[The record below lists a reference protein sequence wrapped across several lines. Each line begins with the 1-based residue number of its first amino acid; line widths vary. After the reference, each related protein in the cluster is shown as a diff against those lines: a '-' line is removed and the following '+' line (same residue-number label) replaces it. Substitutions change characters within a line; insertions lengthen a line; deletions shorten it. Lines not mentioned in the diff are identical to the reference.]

1 MPISTH
7 AAANLAA
14 TIRAALKRQI
24 IDRMDSTV
32 VLHRL
37 KEQGNYELF
46 AENRAKN
53 TLIHKFI
60 EWKYVPTKQN
70 PRDIG
75 SRSSPA
81 CKLGDSYR

>member
-32 VLHRL
+32 VLH
-37 KEQGNYELF
+37 
-46 AENRAKN
+46 
-53 TLIHKFI
+53 
-60 EWKYVPTKQN
+60 
-70 PRDIG
+70 
-75 SRSSPA
+75 
-81 CKLGDSYR
+81 